1 MPQPFLG
8 HLLQG
13 VPLTKIALT
22 PLEAASSP
30 AVIHRTHRRAK
41 RGLVT
46 GGFQDAHAFR
56 RSSPFPPTAM
66 SFLSASPR
74 RSHFPVA
81 LDFAWRS
88 RRTGQLHLLRSF
100 DPSVSPFAP
109 IRANP
114 DRRPLPSWRTVT
126 FSFCPSGVSPPRPR
140 RPATSSPSAAADRQL
155 SWTFVPFSTCRIRR
169 SLRCGGAS
177 RSPQRIR
184 LQGFLPS

>member
-22 PLEAASSP
+22 PLEAASSL
-30 AVIHRTHRRAK
+30 AVIHQPTRRAK
-41 RGLVT
+41 RGLIT
-46 GGFQDAHAFR
+46 GGFHDSRDLSARLPVSPDGYELPFRSTR
-56 RSSPFPPTAM
+56 RSY
-66 SFLSASPR
+66 
-74 RSHFPVA
+74 FPVA

-114 DRRPLPSWRTVT
+114 DRRPLPSWTKNRVT
-126 FSFCPSGVSPPRPR
+126 PLWGISSQTSESSHPPRLRPR
-140 RPATSSPSAAADRQL
+140 NEAGLCA
-155 SWTFVPFSTCRIRR
+155 CRR
-169 SLRCGGAS
+169 SELEDHATLKSG
-177 RSPQRIR
+177 
-184 LQGFLPS
+184 